1 MRPAEQGFLLLSS
14 SLGDPDRRP
23 LSLSQ
28 LRILG
33 NRMENMPKPSQNR
46 DLTAEDLLSIGYGGA
61 QAQRILSLLEDGL
74 QLERYLSRGKK
85 HGCVPLT
92 RVSSG
97 FPKRLHER
105 LGQESPGCLWA
116 KGDLSLLNFP
126 RIALVGSRDIHP
138 ENCEFAREAGAQ
150 AARQGYVLVS
160 GNARGADRIAQDACL
175 QNGGRVISV
184 IADELSTKIVD
195 ERILYLS
202 EDDFDQPFSAQRA
215 LSRNRIIHAL
225 CEKTL
230 VAQSDLYT
238 GGTWDGT
245 VKNLRLG
252 LSSVFCFHDGSV
264 AANALAQ
271 LGAEPVILSQLKDL
285 SGLQPCIES
294 FLK

>member
-33 NRMENMPKPSQNR
+33 NRMENMPRPSQNR

-61 QAQRILSLLEDGL
+61 QAQRILSLLEDVL

-138 ENCEFAREAGAQ
+138 ENREFAREAGAQ

-264 AANALAQ
+264 AANALVQ

-285 SGLQPCIES
+285 SVLQPCIES

>member
-1 MRPAEQGFLLLSS
+1 MRPAEQGFLLLTSY
-14 SLGDPDRRP
+14 LGDPDRRP

-33 NRMENMPKPSQNR
+33 NRMANMPKPSLNR
-46 DLTAEDLLSIGYGGA
+46 ELTAEDLLSIGYGGA

-74 QLERYLSRGKK
+74 QLERYLLKGKK

-92 RVSSG
+92 RVSG
-97 FPKRLHER
+97 YYPQRLRDR

-138 ENCEFAREAGAQ
+138 ENREFAREAGAQ

-175 QNGGRVISV
+175 QNGGRVICV
-184 IADELSTKIVD
+184 IADELSSKTTD
-195 ERILYLS
+195 DRILYLS
-202 EDDFDQPFSAQRA
+202 EDDFDQPFSALRA
-215 LSRNRIIHAL
+215 LSRNRIIHSL

-230 VAQSDLYT
+230 VAQSRLHT

-245 VKNLRLG
+245 VKNLRQG
-252 LSSVFCFHDGSV
+252 LSSVFCFQDGSS
-264 AANALAQ
+264 AADALVQ
-271 LGAEPVILSQLKDL
+271 LGAEPIIRSQLKDFAA
-285 SGLQPCIES
+285 LQPLIES

>member
-1 MRPAEQGFLLLSS
+1 MRPAEQGFLLLTS
-14 SLGDPDRRP
+14 SLADPDRRP

-33 NRMENMPKPSQNR
+33 NRMANMPKPSQQR
-46 DLTAEDLLSIGYGGA
+46 ELTAEDLLSIGYGQS

-74 QLERYLSRGKK
+74 QLERYLQKGKK
-85 HGCVPLT
+85 QGCVPMT

-97 FPKRLHER
+97 YPKRLRDR
-105 LGQESPGCLWA
+105 LGEESPGCLWA
-116 KGDLSLLNFP
+116 KGDLSLLECP
-126 RIALVGSRDIHP
+126 RIALVGSRDIRQ
-138 ENCEFAREAGAQ
+138 ENREFAREAGVQ

-184 IADELSTKIVD
+184 IADELSSKTCD
-195 ERILYLS
+195 DRILFLS

-215 LSRNRIIHAL
+215 LSRNRIIHGL

-230 VAQSDLYT
+230 VAQSDLHT

-252 LSSVFCFHDGSV
+252 LSNVFCFQDGSG
-264 AANALAQ
+264 AADALVQ
-271 LGAEPVILSQLKDL
+271 LGAEPIIRSQLEDF
-285 SGLQPCIES
+285 SRLQLLIES

>member
-1 MRPAEQGFLLLSS
+1 MRLAEQGFLLLTS

-33 NRMENMPKPSQNR
+33 NRMANMPKPSQKR
-46 DLTAEDLLSIGYGGA
+46 DLTAEDLLSIGYGGV

-74 QLERYLSRGKK
+74 QLERYLLKGKK

-97 FPKRLHER
+97 YPGRLLER

-116 KGDLSLLNFP
+116 KGDLSLLESP
-126 RIALVGSRDIHP
+126 RIALVGSRDIRQ
-138 ENCEFAREAGAQ
+138 ENQKFAREAGMQ
-150 AARQGYVLVS
+150 AAKQGYVLVS

-175 QNGGRVISV
+175 QNGGRVICV
-184 IADELSTKIVD
+184 IADELSSKTCD

-215 LSRNRIIHAL
+215 LSRNRIIHGL

-230 VAQSDLYT
+230 VAQSNLHT

-245 VKNLRLG
+245 VKNLRLC
-252 LSSVFCFHDGSV
+252 LSSVFCFQDGSGAV
-264 AANALAQ
+264 NSLVQ
-271 LGAEPVILSQLKDL
+271 LGAEPISLSQLEDF
-285 SGLQPCIES
+285 SRLQPLIGS